1 MGKEVGSCF
10 LCELT
15 FLYKE
20 DRPGPAPSFQFVL
33 VLLFGEPNQLHITPD
48 FWLQINWF
56 VAITG
61 ESGQTRGKPVSGAI
75 PGQSSSYPILLV
87 FPLEMGNK

>member
-1 MGKEVGSCF
+1 MGKEVGSCLF
-10 LCELT
+10 CERT

-33 VLLFGEPNQLHITPD
+33 VLLFGELHITPD

-61 ESGQTRGKPVSGAI
+61 VGESGQTRGQPVSGAI

-87 FPLEMGNK
+87 FPLEMGKK